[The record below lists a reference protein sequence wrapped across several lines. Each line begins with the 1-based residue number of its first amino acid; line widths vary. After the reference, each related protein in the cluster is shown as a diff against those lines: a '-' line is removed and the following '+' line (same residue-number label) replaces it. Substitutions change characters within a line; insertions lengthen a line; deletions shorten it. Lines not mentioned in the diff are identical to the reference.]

1 MNVRRAV
8 PLVVALATVAF
19 ARVVWNVPSGVLV
32 QGALIGGLSSLV
44 ALGIALVW
52 RANRAVNFAA
62 GDLGAIPATLAVLLV
77 IGSAGLG
84 WWGGLGVGL
93 VTAVLLGVLVETLV
107 IRRFARAPRLVLSV
121 ATIGMAQLLAAGSLL
136 LADQLNVSIRPIPAP
151 FDAHFTIDPIHFGG
165 KDIAAFVAVPVAF
178 IALWLFLRRS
188 DIGIAIRGAAERV
201 DRAATLGIP
210 VRRLQTVVWVIATVL
225 AFLAVY
231 LREGV
236 VGVSL
241 GTVLGPAILLR
252 ALAAA
257 VIGRMD
263 RLPIIAGAAILLGV
277 VEQSVLWHW
286 RADPA
291 YVDPALFVVVVIGL
305 VVARRAGAGRAEEAS
320 SWQAARELRP
330 VPRALSDAPAMRA
343 ARWAPR
349 IGVAALLVAVPT
361 FLSESQ
367 INLAAA
373 ILLFAIVGL
382 SLVVLTGWIGQV
394 SLGQMALVAVGAAVG
409 GAVTDRLGWDLSI
422 ALVLGGAAGA
432 LAAVLIGLPALR
444 RRGLTLAVTSLAF
457 ALMTSSFLLNRKY
470 FGTGATLDWL
480 PGERITRTKLFGAIA
495 VDTETRFYYLCVL
508 ALALAY
514 ALVRGIRRSRTG
526 RLLIAVRENE
536 HNAEAFGIS
545 ARRAMIGAFA
555 FSGFLAGFAGALFV
569 HHQSGLSPGPY
580 APTESLQVFTMTV
593 IGGLGS
599 ASGALLGATYLRGI
613 QYYLSFEWQLLL
625 TGAGLVLVLLVF
637 PGGLGGLVADA
648 RDALVRR
655 VARRRGLIAPGSR
668 PPPEGTPPVEPT
680 ETTTTSAGPVSGSEP
695 VVGRRLAVEGLDVA
709 YDGVQVLF
717 DVDVFADDGEVVAV
731 LGTNGSGKSTL
742 LRAISG
748 IADVTGGRVLLD
760 GVDQTRT
767 RPEQIAALGVA
778 SVPGGYGTFPSLTV
792 AEHMRLAGWTRRDDG
807 EARAAATDAAFERF
821 PALRTRATT
830 AAGDLSGGEQQMLT
844 LAMAFVMQPRL
855 LLLDELSLG
864 LAPVIVHDLLA
875 GVRELAEGGTTVV
888 LVEQSVEL
896 ALQVAHRAYFLEDG
910 TIRSVGPTKEL
921 LARPDLVRAVFLSGA
936 TGTITDPAVVVP
948 APSAAAPAPAI
959 TRGTPRLEVQ
969 GVAKRYG
976 GIDALRDVSFSVAPG
991 EILGVLGP
999 NGAGKTTLFD
1009 VVSGFQPADE
1019 GSIRLQDADGRV
1031 HDVTHRSPSAR
1042 AGEGLGR
1049 AFQDARLFPALTVA
1063 ETIAVAL
1070 DDEVPVHDPIAAALN
1085 LPAVY
1090 ASERVVEQQV
1100 DELVTRFGLDAYHDA
1115 FVRELSTGT
1124 RRIVELACVFARRP
1138 TVLLL
1143 DEPSAGLAQ
1152 AETTALAPLL
1162 RSMRDDLGT
1171 AVVVIEHDV
1180 GLLRSVA
1187 DRLVVLDLGRVIA
1200 DGAPEATL
1208 ADPLVA
1214 AAYLGPVDVAGVP
1227 ST

>member
-19 ARVVWNVPSGVLV
+19 ARVAWDVPSGVLV

-52 RANRAVNFAA
+52 RGNRAVNFAA
-62 GDLGAIPATLAVLLV
+62 GDLGAVPATLAVLLV
-77 IGSAGLG
+77 IGSAGIG

-136 LADQLNVSIRPIPAP
+136 LADQLDVSIRPIPAP

-165 KDIAAFVAVPVAF
+165 KDIAAFVVVPLAF

-236 VGVSL
+236 IGVSL

-291 YVDPALFVVVVIGL
+291 YVDPALLVVVVIGL

-330 VPRALSDAPAMRA
+330 VPRALSDAPVLRA

-349 IGVAALLVAVPT
+349 VGVAALLVAVPT

-457 ALMTSSFLLNRKY
+457 ALMTSGFLLNRKY
-470 FGTGATLDWL
+470 FGTGATFDWL
-480 PGERITRTKLFGAIA
+480 PGERITRTKMFGAIA

-508 ALALAY
+508 ALAFAY

-655 VARRRGLIAPGSR
+655 VARRRSLIAPGSR
-668 PPPEGTPPVEPT
+668 PPPEGAPLDEPT
-680 ETTTTSAGPVSGSEP
+680 ETTTASPGPVSGSEP

-748 IADVTGGRVLLD
+748 IADVTNGRVLLD
-760 GVDQTRT
+760 GVDATRT

-792 AEHMRLAGWTRRDDG
+792 AEHLRLAGWTRRDHR
-807 EARAAATDAAFERF
+807 EARAAAIDAAHERF
-821 PALRTRATT
+821 PVLRTRATA

-864 LAPVIVHDLLA
+864 LAPVVVHDLLA

-896 ALQVAHRAYFLEDG
+896 ALQVAHRAYFLEHG

-921 LARPDLVRAVFLSGA
+921 LARPDLVRAVFLTGP
-936 TGTITDPAVVVP
+936 TGTATQPP
-948 APSAAAPAPAI
+948 APTHAPAM
-959 TRGTPRLEVQ
+959 TSGTPRLEVQ
-969 GVAKRYG
+969 GVAKHYG

-1019 GSIRLQDADGRV
+1019 GAIRLQDADGRV
-1031 HDVTHRSPSAR
+1031 HDITHRSPSAR
-1042 AGEGLGR
+1042 AGEGIGR

-1070 DDEVPVHDPIAAALN
+1070 DDEAPVHDPIAAALN

-1090 ASERVVEQQV
+1090 ASERVVEQRV
-1100 DELVTRFGLDAYHDA
+1100 DELVTRFGLDAYRDA

-1124 RRIVELACVFARRP
+1124 RRIVELACVFGRRP

-1208 ADPLVA
+1208 ADPRVA

>member
-19 ARVVWNVPSGVLV
+19 ARVAWDVPSGVLV

-62 GDLGAIPATLAVLLV
+62 GDLGAVPATLAVLLV
-77 IGSAGLG
+77 IGSAGIG
-84 WWGGLGVGL
+84 WWGGLGLGL

-107 IRRFARAPRLVLSV
+107 IRRFAHAPRLVLSV

-136 LADQLNVSIRPIPAP
+136 LADQLDVSIRPIPAP

-165 KDIAAFVAVPVAF
+165 KDIAAFVVVPLAF

-330 VPRALSDAPAMRA
+330 VPRALSDAPVLRA

-394 SLGQMALVAVGAAVG
+394 SLGQMALVAIGAAVG

-457 ALMTSSFLLNRKY
+457 ALMTSGFLLNRKY
-470 FGTGATLDWL
+470 FGTGATFDWL
-480 PGERITRTKLFGAIA
+480 PGERITRTKMFGAIA

-508 ALALAY
+508 ALAFAY

-637 PGGLGGLVADA
+637 PGGLGGLVADT

-680 ETTTTSAGPVSGSEP
+680 ETTTTSPGPVSGSEP

-748 IADVTGGRVLLD
+748 IADVTNGRVLLD
-760 GVDQTRT
+760 GVDATRT

-792 AEHMRLAGWTRRDDG
+792 AEHMRLAGWTRRDHR
-807 EARAAATDAAFERF
+807 EARAAASDAALERF
-821 PALRTRATT
+821 PVLRSRATA

-864 LAPVIVHDLLA
+864 LAPVVVHDLLA

-896 ALQVAHRAYFLEDG
+896 ALQVAQRAYFLEHG

-921 LARPDLVRAVFLSGA
+921 LARPDLVRAVFL
-936 TGTITDPAVVVP
+936 TGTTGTATQ
-948 APSAAAPAPAI
+948 PSAPTRAPAM
-959 TRGTPRLEVQ
+959 TSGTPRLEVQ
-969 GVAKRYG
+969 GVAKHYG

-1019 GSIRLQDADGRV
+1019 GSIRLQDTDGRV

-1042 AGEGLGR
+1042 AGEGIGR

-1180 GLLRSVA
+1180 GLLRSIA

-1208 ADPLVA
+1208 ADPRVA